1 MYIFL
6 TILISIISFL
16 LLIIIMIQNPKSSKI
31 LTPKST
37 QMFGIRRPND
47 FLEKTT
53 WILSIGLFILILTF
67 NSCCL

>member
-16 LLIIIMIQNPKSSKI
+16 LLIIIMIKNPKSSQI
-31 LTPKST
+31 LTST

-53 WILSIGLFILILTF
+53 WIIYF
-67 NSCCL
+67 NTDI